1 MRWARFLPATDPRY
15 TCIPSVA
22 AVSRHSILQCGSFFL
37 NYQVE
42 LKSTFLTLNWLRIPF
57 PFLPS
62 PPGVTQSCFLPH
74 TTFMKKLLSA
84 PENFAANK
92 AIPMNTGHHIHLELR
107 VQFWKETSHKE
118 WPCWLGSLFDF
129 CDIHSSLLLG
139 RKGIF
144 SLIVGFANGPKF
156 QPHSSSSYLLS
167 PIRMLH
173 LEATRQWDV
182 LTTRESSPHP

>member
-84 PENFAANK
+84 PENFAANE
-92 AIPMNTGHHIHLELR
+92 AIPMNTGHHIHLEFNSEKR
-107 VQFWKETSHKE
+107 
-118 WPCWLGSLFDF
+118 
-129 CDIHSSLLLG
+129 LLT
-139 RKGIF
+139 KGDH
-144 SLIVGFANGPKF
+144 V
-156 QPHSSSSYLLS
+156 
-167 PIRMLH
+167 
-173 LEATRQWDV
+173 D
-182 LTTRESSPHP
+182 